1 MSTYKYENV
10 CGCVCVFVFSRISQQ
25 FGIRFDTLWQT
36 CALWPRKGFK
46 TIKFQKKVFSAEL
59 LPFFVLNML
68 KYGII
73 AKPLLCMNL

>member
-1 MSTYKYENV
+1 MFV
-10 CGCVCVFVFSRISQQ
+10 VVFVCLCFRVFLSHLESDW
-25 FGIRFDTLWQT
+25 DTLWQT

-73 AKPLLCMNL
+73 AKP